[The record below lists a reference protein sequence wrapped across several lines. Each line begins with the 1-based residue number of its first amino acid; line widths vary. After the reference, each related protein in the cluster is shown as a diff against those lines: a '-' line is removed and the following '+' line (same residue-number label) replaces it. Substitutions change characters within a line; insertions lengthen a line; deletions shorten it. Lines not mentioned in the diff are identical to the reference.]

1 MGNKESTIEKI
12 FTKDITDKLITLE
25 DYRALHFL
33 LEYEDFYYSCRS
45 FNKYLLNI
53 IRCQDIRSIKK
64 NIVDRKFNNKCYNP
78 LDKNILIQT
87 INKIN
92 NPLKYAIEI
101 ILFNATEEKDKKIK
115 KQIKEAE
122 DSLFPI
128 IKLQM
133 ENYNKEYTIEEIF
146 TKDITDKL
154 ITLEDYRALYF
165 LLEYE
170 NYYDSYILFNEY
182 FIIRCQDIRSI
193 KKNIVDRK
201 FNCYKPLDKNI
212 LIQTIDKINKSL
224 KYAIEIILFNA
235 TEEKDEDDDGNEEDD
250 EEDEEV
256 KCSEKDDEDDEKD
269 DEENTIIELKKKNE
283 ALIDTVIEL
292 EKNNKYLGEKNDALE
307 KKCNVLEVENAKL
320 IKNKEYDKKLITK
333 YYILKDENKALQTKC
348 DSSLEVENAKLRER
362 VKILDESNF

>member
-1 MGNKESTIEKI
+1 MGNKESTSVENTIEKI

-92 NPLKYAIEI
+92 KPLKYAIEI
-101 ILFNATEEKDKKIK
+101 ILFNATEEKDGKLKKKIK
-115 KQIKEAE
+115 VVEDYLLSIFESTPKQ
-122 DSLFPI
+122 
-128 IKLQM
+128 
-133 ENYNKEYTIEEIF
+133 YTIEEIF

-154 ITLEDYRALYF
+154 ITLEDYRALHF

-170 NYYDSYILFNEY
+170 DFYYSCRSFNKY
-182 FIIRCQDIRSI
+182 LLNIIRCQDIRSI

-235 TEEKDEDDDGNEEDD
+235 TEEKDEDDEGNEEDD

-256 KCSEKDDEDDEKD
+256 KCSEKDDEDDGED

-292 EKNNKYLGEKNDALE
+292 EKNNKCLDDKN
-307 KKCNVLEVENAKL
+307 EV
-320 IKNKEYDKKLITK
+320 
-333 YYILKDENKALQTKC
+333 LQTKC
-348 DSSLEVENAKLRER
+348 DSLEEENAKLRER